1 MRHGSGTFTVRGGE
15 GTDGNDWRRS
25 RAAAGSEAARLRDE
39 AGKADEPLRQGK
51 IDEARELVT
60 RNAAYARAIWHE
72 LDLLTRP
79 PREIP
84 IKGKSRGR

>member
-1 MRHGSGTFTVRGGE
+1 MATI
-15 GTDGNDWRRS
+15 DDA
-25 RAAAGSEAARLRDE
+25 RARLVAGQAARLRDD
-39 AGKADEPLRQGK
+39 ARLADELLRRGK
-51 IDEARELVT
+51 IDEAREVVS

-84 IKGKSRGR
+84 IRGKSRRR